1 MLTFMWFPFA
11 FFCIY
16 LTISVALKLGAFEE
30 VMENVPRWGSGIVFD
45 PLAGTITKVAP
56 TLTR

>member
-1 MLTFMWFPFA
+1 MPYWERFVKRKS
-11 FFCIY
+11 Y
-16 LTISVALKLGAFEE
+16 LTVSVAFKFGALAQ
-30 VMENVPRWGSGIVFD
+30 VMENIPRWGSGIVFD